1 MLAFRSI
8 SRYLR
13 HIIFTYMSI
22 QNFTRVLLCF
32 SIFIILIPLWSSAQ
46 APYKFN
52 YQGIARDVT
61 GNPMNNQSISIDL
74 FILNDANASKAEFE
88 EVHQLQTNE
97 FGLYQLQIGNGTVR
111 HGSMEQVKWEQG
123 NKFIKVAIDPAGGEH
138 FLPAGTTQL
147 LSVPYAIYAERA
159 GTSLETKKTRSGT
172 MNYLSKFDASGS
184 SSQEVNSQVYDN
196 GTSIGIGT
204 MFPFYGAKL
213 HLLSNNSQNE
223 LLRLQNLDS
232 LGIGRFTMFNDVDN
246 KYATFTKYGSIYP
259 GGYPGIETQYPF
271 ANMLA
276 FGNNGGP
283 FLLST
288 SGNIGMSL
296 YKNNFSKL
304 KININYETENVGIGG
319 SAIPATQVHFNQ
331 SSIGDTVKL
340 TNAYTGHTISD
351 GFDIYNY
358 NDTAYL
364 MNRENASLQL
374 GANNKVGLKVTNA
387 GAVQIP
393 GDLFILSGN
402 PANGK
407 VLTSDGSGQA
417 AWVDWDTTN
426 QMANWSTLGNSGLS
440 PIQYLGTTDSQS
452 LKFKVNNQLVGV
464 FAVSGN
470 LAFGK
475 SALLNS
481 TTGVD
486 NIAIGREALKNNQT
500 QSYNVAIGPTAMRDM
515 TSGNS
520 NVSVGAAATQ
530 AINLFNSISIGNAA
544 GAYQQN
550 LFNNVLIGNNT
561 GVPKLSS
568 GYSNTFLRNN
578 VIIGDYALNSIG
590 KAVPDSQVNDV
601 AVGVYAL
608 ANSNSS
614 DNIGIGAYAGQNLQ
628 NNYNIA
634 IGTEALHGGVTGTAN
649 LAIGWRALRIGTAIQ
664 SSISIG
670 HNTNVATVSGT
681 GNTTLGVAAAGN
693 KISGDRNC
701 FVGWHSGI
709 NNLTGND
716 NVFVGVHIGA
726 YNQNTS
732 NASTMVG
739 SYSGYNLTSG
749 TENTTL
755 GFETLNNTTT
765 GSDNIAIGF
774 QAGKFMT
781 SQSNVIAIGYK
792 AGINNTQS
800 NRVII
805 GYNELPRFPD
815 AASAA
820 AALPSSGPNG
830 VYIYWNTTTNQ
841 IMVNP

>member
-1 MLAFRSI
+1 
-8 SRYLR
+8 
-13 HIIFTYMSI
+13 
-22 QNFTRVLLCF
+22 
-32 SIFIILIPLWSSAQ
+32 
-46 APYKFN
+46 
-52 YQGIARDVT
+52 GIAA
-61 GNPMNNQSISIDL
+61 Q
-74 FILNDANASKAEFE
+74 
-88 EVHQLQTNE
+88 
-97 FGLYQLQIGNGTVR
+97 Y
-111 HGSMEQVKWEQG
+111 
-123 NKFIKVAIDPAGGEH
+123 
-138 FLPAGTTQL
+138 
-147 LSVPYAIYAERA
+147 PYA
-159 GTSLETKKTRSGT
+159 
-172 MNYLSKFDASGS
+172 
-184 SSQEVNSQVYDN
+184 
-196 GTSIGIGT
+196 
-204 MFPFYGAKL
+204 
-213 HLLSNNSQNE
+213 
-223 LLRLQNLDS
+223 NL
-232 LGIGRFTMFNDVDN
+232 
-246 KYATFTKYGSIYP
+246 
-259 GGYPGIETQYPF
+259 
-271 ANMLA
+271 LA

-296 YKNNFSKL
+296 YKNNLSKL
-304 KININYETENVGIGG
+304 KININYENENVGIGG
-319 SAIPATQVHFNQ
+319 SALPSTQVHLNQ
-331 SSIGDTVKL
+331 NTEGDTMKL
-340 TNAYTGHTISD
+340 TNATTGHLNSD
-351 GFDIYNY
+351 GFDIYNL

-374 GANNKVGLKVTNA
+374 GSNNKVGLKVTNA

-393 GDLFILSGN
+393 GDLYILSGN
-402 PANGK
+402 PSNGK
-407 VLTSDGSGQA
+407 VLTSDGAGQA
-417 AWVDWDTTN
+417 AWVDWDTSN

-440 PIQYLGTTDSQS
+440 PIQILGTTDSQS

-464 FAVSGN
+464 FAVNGN
-470 LAFGK
+470 LALGK

-481 TTGVD
+481 TVGAD
-486 NIAIGREALKNNQT
+486 NIAIGRDALKNNQT
-500 QSYNVAIGPTAMRDM
+500 QSFNVAIGATTMRDM
-515 TSGNS
+515 LSGNS
-520 NVSVGAAATQ
+520 NVAIGSAVPQ
-530 AINLFNSISIGNAA
+530 AINLMNTISIGNAA

-550 LFNNVLIGNNT
+550 LFNNVFIGNNT

-578 VIIGDYALNSIG
+578 VAIGDYAFNSIG

-608 ANSNSS
+608 TNSSAS

-628 NNYNIA
+628 NHFNIA

-664 SSISIG
+664 SSISLG
-670 HNTNVATVSGT
+670 YGSSAVTLSGT
-681 GNTTLGVAAAGN
+681 GNTTIGVAAAGN

-701 FVGWHSGI
+701 FIGWHSGI
-709 NNLTGND
+709 HNTTGSD
-716 NVFVGVHIGA
+716 NVFVGVHIGG

-739 SYSGYNLTSG
+739 AYSGYNLTSG

-765 GSDNIAIGF
+765 GSDNIAIGY

-830 VYIYWNTTTNQ
+830 VYVYWNTTTNQ